1 MLVGGYQAFAQYY
14 RFAAA
19 DAASIDFKSRAIHA
33 ALRPFS
39 SGMATPRRID
49 PLPGSVLNC
58 AMADPSSST
67 YDLLIVGAGING
79 AGIARDAAGRGLSV
93 LIADQG
99 DIGGAT
105 SSASS
110 KLIHGGLRYL
120 EYYEFRLVAEAL
132 AEREVLLEI
141 APQLTRPLRFVMPHV
156 PSLRPAW
163 MIRLGLL
170 LYDSLGRLR
179 RRATLPG
186 SHGLDLSRSPLGDAL
201 QERYRKGF
209 SYYDVAT
216 DDARLTLA
224 NVRAA
229 ADLGARVMT
238 RTRFV
243 NARRERGLWRA
254 TLQAPAGEVRV
265 SARALVNAAG
275 PWAARV
281 MAGLPADA
289 KTPRPAEQLVKG
301 SHIVVPRLYSGD
313 HAFLL
318 QNDDRRVVFLLPF
331 EEIYTLIGTTEQRV
345 DAPESAP
352 VSQDEIAYL
361 CRAASRYTRVAV
373 TPNDVVWSYSGVRPL
388 ADDGGDDPSAVS
400 RDYRFVID
408 QENRALSVIG
418 GKLTTHRKLA
428 EAALMKLAPWF
439 PQMGPA
445 WTDSK
450 PLPGGDFDTLPEL
463 VAELQRAHPDL
474 PEQWLTQI
482 AHRHGSLA
490 SAVIGDAKNVADLGR
505 EFGGGLYEREVRY
518 FVEREWAQSVED
530 IVWRRSKAGLALS
543 AAQLAELAR
552 WLER

>member
-1 MLVGGYQAFAQYY
+1 M
-14 RFAAA
+14 
-19 DAASIDFKSRAIHA
+19 
-33 ALRPFS
+33 P
-39 SGMATPRRID
+39 
-49 PLPGSVLNC
+49 
-58 AMADPSSST
+58 DPSDSI

-132 AEREVLLEI
+132 AEREVLLRI
-141 APQLTRPLRFVMPHV
+141 APHLTRPLRFVMPHV

-186 SHGLDLSRSPLGDAL
+186 SHGLDLSGSILGEAL
-201 QERYRKGF
+201 QTRYRKGF
-209 SYYDVAT
+209 SYYDVSA

-238 RTRFV
+238 RTRFAD
-243 NARRERGLWRA
+243 ARREQGVWRA
-254 TLQAPAGEVRV
+254 TLEAATGEVRV

-275 PWAARV
+275 PWAAGV

-289 KTPRPAEQLVKG
+289 KTPRAGEQLVKG

-345 DAPESAP
+345 SAPEATA
-352 VSQDEIAYL
+352 VSEDEIAYL
-361 CRAASRYTRVAV
+361 CRAASRYTRVPV
-373 TPNDVVWSYSGVRPL
+373 TPGDVVWSYSGVRPL
-388 ADDGGDDPSAVS
+388 ADDGGDDPSALS

-428 EAALMKLAPWF
+428 EAALAKLAPWF

-450 PLPGGDFDTLPEL
+450 PLPGGDFDTLPGL
-463 VAELQRAHPDL
+463 IAELRLRHPDL
-474 PEQWLTQI
+474 PADWLAQI
-482 AHRHGSLA
+482 ARRHGSLA
-490 SAVIGDAKNVADLGR
+490 SEVIGDARTVAELGR
-505 EFGGGLYEREVRY
+505 DFGGGLYEREIGY
-518 FVEREWAQSVED
+518 FVEREWALSVED
-530 IVWRRSKAGLALS
+530 IVWRRSKAGLALNE
-543 AAQLAELAR
+543 AQQRELAR
-552 WLER
+552 WLAR